1 MNPLDLEQALNMT
14 SKENPP
20 SNDVAKEA
28 VGKRA
33 ADLVKDGMVV
43 GLGTGTTASFFIKYL
58 GMRCQ
63 NGLQI
68 SAVASSNRSSS
79 LAKNCGIPLINVD
92 NILGVDLTVDGA
104 DEIDDEKRLIKGGGG
119 ALLREKII
127 AFMSN
132 EMVVI
137 ADTSKKVKH
146 LGRFPLPVEI
156 ASFAFQ
162 ATLHNL
168 EKKGYKPILRKTNDG
183 KWFITDNGNMI
194 VDIQLAYPCL
204 SPEKEDEIIKNI
216 PGVIETGFFFHLAHK
231 ILIGYPDGN
240 IKDF

>member
-1 MNPLDLEQALNMT
+1 MT
-14 SKENPP
+14 SNESPQ
-20 SNDVAKEA
+20 SNDIAKDI
-28 VGKRA
+28 VGKKA
-33 ADLVKDGMVV
+33 ADLVKDGMVI
-43 GLGTGTTASFFIKYL
+43 GLGTGTTTSFFIKYL
-58 GMRCQ
+58 GVRCQ

-68 SAVASSNRSSS
+68 SAVASSNQSFT
-79 LAKNCGIPLINVD
+79 LAKSCGIPLINID
-92 NILGVDLTVDGA
+92 NIFHVDLTIDGA
-104 DEIDDEKRLIKGGGG
+104 DEIDEEKRLIKGGGG

-127 AFMSN
+127 AFMSK

-137 ADTSKKVKH
+137 ADNTKKVKH

-162 ATLHNL
+162 ATLHHL
-168 EKKGYKPILRKTNDG
+168 EKQGYKTLLRKTKDG

-194 VDIQLAYPCL
+194 VDIQLTYPCL
-204 SPEKEDEIIKNI
+204 NPKKDDEIIKNI

-240 IKDF
+240 IREE